1 MISSRFIWKVS
12 VVGTSG
18 SGKSSL
24 ISRIVYDSDNGNFGN
39 KGLLRKKI
47 SVNYDGKQVES
58 EFIIQEIDG
67 FVENE
72 KIMSGSS
79 VIIIVADVTK
89 ELNEKEIHKFIKF
102 VSILDRKPL
111 MVISATKIDR
121 KYEAVTWQEDLEPLS
136 KEYNVPVYMVSSRIP
151 DTVKKMTDDIVIR
164 LLERKNGK
172 F

>member
-24 ISRIVYDSDNGNFGN
+24 ISRIVYDSDSGSLENR
-39 KGLLRKKI
+39 GLLRKKI
-47 SVNYDGKQVES
+47 SVNYKGKTVEN
-58 EFIIQEIDG
+58 EFIFQEIDG
-67 FVENE
+67 FMENE

-79 VIIIVADVTK
+79 AIIMVTDVTK
-89 ELNEKEIHKFIKF
+89 TLNEGEIRKFVRF
-102 VSILDRKPL
+102 VSILERKPYL
-111 MVISATKIDR
+111 ILAATKIDR

-136 KEYNVPVYMVSSRIP
+136 NSYKIPVYMVSAKMP
-151 DTVKKMTDDIVIR
+151 ETVRKMLEDIAQT

>member
-24 ISRIVYDSDNGNFGN
+24 ISRIVYDSDNGGIGN
-39 KGLLRKKI
+39 RGLLRKKI
-47 SVNYDGKQVES
+47 NITYDGKPVES

-67 FVENE
+67 FIENE

-79 VIIIVADVTK
+79 AIIIVTDVTR
-89 ELNEKEIHKFIKF
+89 ELNEREIQKFIKF
-102 VSILDRKPL
+102 ISILERKPL
-111 MVISATKIDR
+111 MVIAATKIDR
-121 KYEAVTWQEDLEPLS
+121 KYEAVTWQEDLDPIS
-136 KEYNVPVYMVSSRIP
+136 KTYKVPVYMVSARMP
-151 DTVKKMTDDIVIR
+151 ETVKKMTEDIATK
-164 LLERKNGK
+164 LLDRKNGK